1 RWWLRGLSMTRF
13 HRTIF
18 TSYQLEELE
27 KAFNEAHYPDV
38 YAREMLA
45 MKTELPEDRIQVWFQ
60 NRRAKW
66 RKREKCWGRSTVM
79 AEYGLYGAMVRHSI
93 PLPESILK
101 SAKDGIME
109 SCAPWLLGKTW
120 IIKFFF
126 SSLRHISCTCLLSL
140 CQHEPKSNR
149 QVINCCNY
157 ILNQNYFCLLFS
169 VQDGLPVSR
178 SYSKSEY
185 PQLFTGMHKKSIE
198 GAAPPSTG
206 KCDAPQ
212 QPNAPRPEDVEVE
225 EKRSEGKPV
234 ISKEELR
241 ENSIAALRAK
251 AQEHSAKVLGT
262 VSHDR
267 PLEGKQEFQGPEE
280 KASNPTSP
288 EEEQR
293 SP

>member
-1 RWWLRGLSMTRF
+1 MNLF
-13 HRTIF
+13 VVF
-18 TSYQLEELE
+18 TLH
-27 KAFNEAHYPDV
+27 K
-38 YAREMLA
+38 
-45 MKTELPEDRIQVWFQ
+45 
-60 NRRAKW
+60 
-66 RKREKCWGRSTVM
+66 
-79 AEYGLYGAMVRHSI
+79 
-93 PLPESILK
+93 
-101 SAKDGIME
+101 
-109 SCAPWLLGKTW
+109 
-120 IIKFFF
+120 
-126 SSLRHISCTCLLSL
+126 
-140 CQHEPKSNR
+140 HEPKSSIP
-149 QVINCCNY
+149 VINCCYY

-178 SYSKSEY
+178 RYSKSEY

-198 GAAPPSTG
+198 GSAPPPTG

-212 QPNAPRPEDVEVE
+212 QPNAQIPEDTEVE
-225 EKRSEGKPV
+225 EKRSEGKPI

-267 PLEGKQEFQGPEE
+267 LLEGKQEIQVAEE
-280 KASNPTSP
+280 KASEPTSP